1 MISHKSLIFHLST
14 NLLKYTVIY
23 FFITLSLYHKKGG
36 VEKSYHSTMKGKEE
50 KRKIKK
56 EREMREKRREE
67 KGKRNLY

>member
-36 VEKSYHSTMKGKEE
+36 VEKSYHSTMKGKE